1 MQVLLVRYYFLNQ
14 NSPRYYEIGTYMPQ
28 RSVRFLVSGRVQGVW
43 FRFGTQLAA
52 QKLGVLGYVRNL
64 PTGQVECLAQG
75 NESAVD
81 ALIGWA
87 HSGTPFA
94 RVESVTVEEIDVT
107 EQFTKF
113 EIR

>member
-1 MQVLLVRYYFLNQ
+1 M
-14 NSPRYYEIGTYMPQ
+14 MQ
-28 RSVRFLVSGRVQGVW
+28 RSVRFIVTGRVQGVL
-43 FRFGTQLAA
+43 FRVGTQMVAH
-52 QKLGVLGYVRNL
+52 KLGVRGYVKNL
-64 PTGQVECLAQG
+64 PSGQVECVASG
-75 NESAVD
+75 ESTSVE

-94 RVESVTVEEIDVT
+94 RVQSVEVEEVDLP

>member
-1 MQVLLVRYYFLNQ
+1 MD
-14 NSPRYYEIGTYMPQ
+14 Q
-28 RSVRFLVSGRVQGVW
+28 RSVKFIVTGRVQGVW
-43 FRFGTQLAA
+43 FRVGTQLAA
-52 QKLGVLGYVRNL
+52 QKLGLRGYVKNL
-64 PTGQVECLAQG
+64 QSGQVECVASG
-75 NESAVD
+75 NSTSVE

-94 RVESVTVEEIDVT
+94 QVQSVMVEDVDLV